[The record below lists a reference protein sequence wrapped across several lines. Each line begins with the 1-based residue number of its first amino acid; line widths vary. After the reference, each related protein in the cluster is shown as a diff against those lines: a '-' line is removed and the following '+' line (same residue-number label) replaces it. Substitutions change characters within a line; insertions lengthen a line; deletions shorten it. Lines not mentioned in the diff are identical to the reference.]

1 MKLAALIVFLA
12 TLAHG
17 QAASAQRVVPS
28 PVQPAPVRL
37 TSHRDAVVSPSVAS
51 KVPIQTT
58 LAASV
63 PATTFSS
70 SPSPVVSSPQTIT
83 TLSPIP
89 GPIVSSGCTP
99 TTAVAMA
106 SAPLPVTTY
115 YQPAGVSTV
124 TAAVTPTYV
133 AYGSPY
139 VVARPRPYYVGRG
152 LIGQPKLYVGG
163 QPIRNALRFITP

>member
-1 MKLAALIVFLA
+1 MKLVALIVFLA

-37 TSHRDAVVSPSVAS
+37 TSHRDAVVSPYVAS
-51 KVPIQTT
+51 KV
-58 LAASV
+58 
-63 PATTFSS
+63 ATTFSS
-70 SPSPVVSSPQTIT
+70 SPNSVVSSPQTIT

-89 GPIVSSGCTP
+89 GPTVSSGCTP
-99 TTAVAMA
+99 TTAVATA

-124 TAAVTPTYV
+124 TAAATPTYV